1 MKPDLCLIQLTKI
14 NSTWIKYLNVRPE
27 IINHVEENLGSM
39 LFGIS
44 IGNDFYDKAQKVQAI
59 LQNKTKHRWDYI
71 KLRSLCTAK
80 EAINKLKGNL

>member
-27 IINHVEENLGSM
+27 IINLVEENLGSM

-44 IGNDFYDKAQKVQAI
+44 IGNDF
-59 LQNKTKHRWDYI
+59 
-71 KLRSLCTAK
+71 
-80 EAINKLKGNL
+80 